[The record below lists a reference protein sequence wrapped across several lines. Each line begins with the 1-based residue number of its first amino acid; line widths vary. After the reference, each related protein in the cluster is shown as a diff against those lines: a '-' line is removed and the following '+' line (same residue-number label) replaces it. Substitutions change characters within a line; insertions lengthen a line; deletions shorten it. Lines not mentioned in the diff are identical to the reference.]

1 MEAVPASKRT
11 ANALCALNAKRTA
24 NALCFVLALL
34 GSTSST
40 SVFAQESRFAPFEGI
55 KVHYESYGSGD
66 EALVFIHGWTCDLTF
81 WRSQEPVYSTHRSL
95 LIDLPGHG
103 ESDKPKTAYPREF
116 FARALDAVLTDA
128 QVDRVV
134 LIGHSLGAGIA
145 YTFLRLYPEKVKSLV
160 VVDAYVSRP
169 TSPPAAA
176 AALSYYRQKARSLS
190 GPRGTNNFVRQV
202 DAMFSNRTPPAL
214 REEIRAKMLATPE
227 YVRVAAVA
235 SLSKL
240 PAADSAESF
249 AIPALAVL
257 SRVPAARAVQ
267 MRSIFPKLQIE
278 RWENYGHFLMM
289 EDPEQFN
296 RTLEHFLSAN
306 P

>member
-1 MEAVPASKRT
+1 MKAVA
-11 ANALCALNAKRTA
+11 A
-24 NALCFVLALL
+24 FVLALL

-40 SVFAQESRFAPFEGI
+40 SALAQEARFAPFEGV
-55 KVHYESYGSGD
+55 KVHYESYGSGE

-81 WRSQEPVYSTHRSL
+81 WRGQEPVYSTHRSL

-103 ESDKPKTAYPREF
+103 ESDKPQTAYPSEF
-116 FARALDAVLTDA
+116 FARAIDAVLADA

-169 TSPPAAA
+169 PSPAAA
-176 AALSYYRQKARSLS
+176 NAALSYYRQKARRLS
-190 GPRGTNNFVRQV
+190 GPLGRKNFLRQV
-202 DAMFSNRTPPAL
+202 DAMFSSRTPPAL

-227 YVRVAAVA
+227 YVRVAAVT
-235 SLSKL
+235 SISQL
-240 PAADSAESF
+240 PAPDPKETF

-257 SRVPAARAVQ
+257 SRTPAARAAQ
-267 MRSIFPKLQIE
+267 MRSIFPHLQIE

-289 EDPEQFN
+289 EDAERFN
-296 RTLEHFLSAN
+296 QTLERFLSAN

>member
-1 MEAVPASKRT
+1 MKAVSA
-11 ANALCALNAKRTA
+11 
-24 NALCFVLALL
+24 FVLALL

-40 SVFAQESRFAPFEGI
+40 SALAQESRFAPFEGI
-55 KVHYESYGSGD
+55 KVHYESYGSGE

-81 WRSQEPVYSTHRSL
+81 WRGQEPVYSTHRSL
-95 LIDLPGHG
+95 LIDMPGHG
-103 ESDKPKTAYPREF
+103 ESDKPKTAYPSEF
-116 FARALDAVLTDA
+116 FARAIDAVLTDA

-169 TSPPAAA
+169 PPPPATN
-176 AALSYYRQKARSLS
+176 AALSYYPQRARSLS
-190 GPRGTNNFVRQV
+190 GPQGKKNFLRQV
-202 DAMFSNRTPPAL
+202 DAMFSNRTPPTL

-227 YVRVAAVA
+227 YVRVAAVT
-235 SLSKL
+235 SISRL
-240 PAADSAESF
+240 PARDPAETF
-249 AIPALAVL
+249 ALPALAVL
-257 SRVPAARAVQ
+257 SRVPAARAAQ

-278 RWENYGHFLMM
+278 KWENYGHFLMM
-289 EDPEQFN
+289 EDPERFN
-296 RTLEHFLSAN
+296 RTLERFLSAN